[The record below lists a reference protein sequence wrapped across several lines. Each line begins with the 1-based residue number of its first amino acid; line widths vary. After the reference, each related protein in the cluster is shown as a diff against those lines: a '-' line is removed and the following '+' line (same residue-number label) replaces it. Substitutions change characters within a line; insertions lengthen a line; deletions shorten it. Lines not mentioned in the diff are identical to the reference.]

1 LPAGSV
7 PGLLY
12 TGKANLEGATI
23 MAQPKPDEKVSLA
36 SVIKLVE
43 QLSPDEQLKLVQE
56 IKQQE
61 LRRELMIG
69 VEQLN
74 RGEKI
79 SGEQV
84 FQELR
89 ERHTER
95 IIEGK

>member
-1 LPAGSV
+1 
-7 PGLLY
+7 
-12 TGKANLEGATI
+12 
-23 MAQPKPDEKVSLA
+23 MAQPKPNEKVSLA

-43 QLSPDEQLKLVQE
+43 QLSSDEQLKLVQE
-56 IKQQE
+56 IKQRD

-79 SGEQV
+79 PAKLV

-95 IIEGK
+95 CNKNK

>member
-1 LPAGSV
+1 VTLSV
-7 PGLLY
+7 ACGQRTRTALY
-12 TGKANLEGATI
+12 WES
-23 MAQPKPDEKVSLA
+23 KPRRCYH
-36 SVIKLVE
+36 LVE

-95 IIEGK
+95 INESK

>member
-1 LPAGSV
+1 
-7 PGLLY
+7 
-12 TGKANLEGATI
+12 

-43 QLSPDEQLKLVQE
+43 QLSPEEQLKLVQE
-56 IKQQE
+56 IKQLE

-74 RGEKI
+74 RGEKT

-84 FQELR
+84 FQKLR
-89 ERHTER
+89 ERHTESAR
-95 IIEGK
+95 LLFHLQWFRASL

>member
-1 LPAGSV
+1 
-7 PGLLY
+7 
-12 TGKANLEGATI
+12 

>member
-1 LPAGSV
+1 LPADSV
-7 PGLLY
+7 AGLLY
-12 TGKANLEGATI
+12 TGKAKLEGVTI

-74 RGEKI
+74 RGEKGNC
-79 SGEQV
+79 SDV
-84 FQELR
+84 
-89 ERHTER
+89 TSSAASDSN
-95 IIEGK
+95 